1 MNKRDLKQ
9 KLLFIRDGG
18 MITPVLEEIWDE
30 LNNKNEEAKL
40 IKSALKVYHKRYED
54 RQYSGVIP
62 DDRGSC
68 VPTLGLQPSGM
79 QQFWPFTFGRGIERT
94 NGIADG
100 AD

>member
-40 IKSALKVYHKRYED
+40 IKSALKVYHKRYEN
-54 RQYSGVIP
+54 I
-62 DDRGSC
+62 
-68 VPTLGLQPSGM
+68 
-79 QQFWPFTFGRGIERT
+79 
-94 NGIADG
+94 
-100 AD
+100 